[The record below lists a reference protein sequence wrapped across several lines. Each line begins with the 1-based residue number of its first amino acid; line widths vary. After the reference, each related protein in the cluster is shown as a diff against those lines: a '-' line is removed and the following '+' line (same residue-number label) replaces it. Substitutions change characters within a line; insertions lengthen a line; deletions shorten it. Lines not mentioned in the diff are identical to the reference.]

1 MNVKQFSC
9 LGRNGSSI
17 ELVVNDMIVLDFQ
30 CILKQNVD
38 PELGL
43 MNPVSASLCFSL
55 KLESNAGLL

>member
-30 CILKQNVD
+30 CIFKQNVD

-43 MNPVSASLCFSL
+43 
-55 KLESNAGLL
+55 GLSQPLFFTETGK